1 MIHYELRHEEQQ
13 MICLLKEGDGRAY
26 QYLYDRYYT
35 LLCAI
40 AYEYMGD
47 RFLSENLV
55 DELIFHLWEKR
66 ETLEITASLRSYL
79 MRAIRN
85 RCINAL
91 QRERREI
98 AFSSMNANEYEMI
111 LSPESGDYPLAVL
124 LENELEG
131 KISQAIE
138 NLPPEYRRIFMMS
151 RFENKPYGQ
160 IAEETGISVNT
171 VKYYIKNAL
180 LRLKDELQVYLK

>member
-1 MIHYELRHEEQQ
+1 MRHEEQQ
-13 MICLLKEGDGRAY
+13 MIRLLKEGDGRAY

-40 AYEYMGD
+40 AYEYMTD

-66 ETLEITASLRSYL
+66 ETIEITTSLRSYL
-79 MRAIRN
+79 IRAIRN

-91 QRERREI
+91 HRERREI
-98 AFSSMNANEYEMI
+98 AFSAMNVDEYETI

-124 LENELEG
+124 LESELED

-138 NLPPEYRRIFMMS
+138 NLPPDYRRIFKMS

-160 IAEETGISVNT
+160 IAEEVGISVST

-180 LRLKDELQVYLK
+180 LRLKDELQAYLRQR